1 MRNDGGGEEGQEG
14 SGDGLGDC
22 GFEVQIQWLVIE
34 EVENAVG
41 DANDST
47 VWEDKSEKGIEEM
60 KEERVVFIIWV
71 CCRRIIIRIR
81 DNVGIEMVEEV
92 GEGGRE

>member
-41 DANDST
+41 DAGS
-47 VWEDKSEKGIEEM
+47 
-60 KEERVVFIIWV
+60 VV
-71 CCRRIIIRIR
+71 
-81 DNVGIEMVEEV
+81 GGGGG
-92 GEGGRE
+92 GELGGVAIGQ

>member
-1 MRNDGGGEEGQEG
+1 
-14 SGDGLGDC
+14 
-22 GFEVQIQWLVIE
+22 
-34 EVENAVG
+34 
-41 DANDST
+41 
-47 VWEDKSEKGIEEM
+47 M